1 MSFVPHSWHA
11 LALDQLPAELLGDPS
26 QGLPQQLREERQ
38 QRYGLNRLP
47 SKGGRSKLR
56 ILVDQFVNVMLLL
69 LIAVAVVSAVLDL
82 RAEQFP
88 KDAVAIGVIVLLN
101 ALLGYFQ
108 ESRAESALAALQ
120 ALAMPMVKVRIAA
133 EIHSMPAEQ
142 LVPGDVVMLE
152 AGDRV
157 PADLR
162 LLEAARLSV
171 QEAALTGESLAVQ
184 KDAKAVLSADT
195 GLAERL
201 NCLYQG
207 TEVVN
212 GRGLA
217 LVVAT
222 GAATELGRIASLL
235 QHSEQGPTPLQ
246 ERLDQL
252 AKVLVGSALALVAL
266 VVAFGALAGQP
277 LAELLEISL
286 SMAVAI
292 VPEGLP
298 AVITVCLA
306 VGTVRMA
313 KRHALIRRL
322 PAVETLGSV
331 TTICS
336 DKTGTL
342 TANVM
347 TVQLIEPAD
356 GSAIGKGQWHP
367 LLRCAVLCNDGV
379 VPERPGDA
387 AAQGDPTETALLS
400 AALAQALS
408 PRQERLRWLRPLE
421 LPFSSERQR
430 MAVVVSALN
439 QQENPGQSPLLLMK
453 GSPERVLEHCQ
464 FISTAAGP
472 RPLNAEDRRALAE
485 HFQSLASEGL
495 RLLGFAERAW
505 QQLDQV
511 SDQTLEEVDEQGLC
525 WLGLIGSIDPP
536 RPEAIAAI
544 GRCRSAGIR
553 TLMITGDHPRTAL
566 AIAKQVGLID
576 HNTDTGLNS
585 NKVQSDLVVSGRELE
600 QLSEQQLEAV
610 VGRSNVFARVLPE
623 QKLDLVKALQ
633 RSHQVV
639 AMTGDGV
646 NDAPALR
653 QSDIG
658 VAMGITGTDVS
669 REAADMVLLDDNF
682 ATIVSAVEE
691 GRLVYENVRRF
702 IRYILGSNVGE
713 LITIA
718 AAPLLGLPVPL
729 SPMQILWMNLVT
741 DGLPALA
748 LAVEQSD
755 DNLMVRKPAGRN
767 ETIFARGLGRYILEV
782 GLVFAAIAIVLMAL
796 VARHPLSS
804 GELNLDPNRWKTI
817 VFTTLCIAQ
826 MGHALSARSER
837 PLLQVPLFSNPWLII
852 SVTVTSLLQLALIYV
867 PLLRGFFGTYQ
878 LSLAELGLCFAFSL
892 LLLLYL
898 ELRKLFKRS
907 HH

>member
-1 MSFVPHSWHA
+1 MAANANIWHS
-11 LALDQLPAELLGDPS
+11 LALEQLPADLLGDPS
-26 QGLPQQLREERQ
+26 QGVGQQVREQRQ
-38 QRYGLNRLP
+38 QRYGLNQLP
-47 SKGGRSKLR
+47 SKGGRSNLR
-56 ILVDQFVNVMLLL
+56 ILLDQFVNVMLLL
-69 LIAVAVVSAVLDL
+69 LIAVAVVSALLDL
-82 RAEQFP
+82 QAKQFP

-120 ALAMPMVKVRIAA
+120 ALAMPMVRVRIAA
-133 EIHSMPAEQ
+133 EIQSLPAEQ
-142 LVPGDVVMLE
+142 LVPGDVVLLE

-162 LLEAARLSV
+162 LLEAARLAV
-171 QEAALTGESLAVQ
+171 QESALTGESLAVL

-212 GRGLA
+212 GRCLA

-222 GAATELGRIASLL
+222 GGATELGRIASLL
-235 QHSEQGPTPLQ
+235 EQSEQGPTPLQ

-266 VVAFGALAGQP
+266 VVALGALAGHP
-277 LAELLEISL
+277 VAELLEISL

-313 KRHALIRRL
+313 QRHALIRRL

-342 TANVM
+342 TANAI

-356 GSAIGKGQWHP
+356 GTALGQGQWHP
-367 LLRCAVLCNDGV
+367 LLRCAVLCNDSV
-379 VPERPGDA
+379 VPERQGDA
-387 AAQGDPTETALLS
+387 AAQGDPTETALLTAS
-400 AALAQALS
+400 LGQALS

-439 QQENPGQSPLLLMK
+439 PFDIPGQTPLLLMK

-464 FISTAAGP
+464 SISTAAGP
-472 RPLNAEDRRALAE
+472 RSITPGDRADLEE
-485 HFQSLASEGL
+485 HFQVLASQGL
-495 RLLGFAERAW
+495 RLLGFAERPW
-505 QQLDQV
+505 LQPVDQAAPQV
-511 SDQTLEEVDEQGLC
+511 LEEADEQGLC

-544 GRCRSAGIR
+544 SRCRSAGIR

-576 HNTDTGLNS
+576 ADADGS
-585 NKVQSDLVVSGRELE
+585 VDGADLVVTGRELE
-600 QLSEQQLEAV
+600 QLSDHQLELV
-610 VGRSNVFARVLPE
+610 VASTNVFARVLPE
-623 QKLDLVKALQ
+623 QKLDLVRALQ
-633 RSHQVV
+633 RRHQVV

-669 REAADMVLLDDNF
+669 RGAADMVLLDDNF
-682 ATIVSAVEE
+682 ATIVSAVQE

-755 DNLMVRKPAGRN
+755 DNLMLRKPAGRN

-782 GLVFAAIAIVLMAL
+782 GFVFAAIAILLMAL
-796 VARHPLSS
+796 VVRHPLSD
-804 GELNLDPNRWKTI
+804 GNLNLDPNRWKTI

-852 SVTVTSLLQLALIYV
+852 SVVVTSLLQLALIYV
-867 PLLRGFFGTYQ
+867 PVLRGFFGTYRI
-878 LSLAELGLCFAFSL
+878 SLEELGLCLAFSL